1 MLAKYLPL
9 AFFPV
14 FCLAS
19 FAHTQT
25 QTPDPDYAADVKQ
38 WTTRPEFMSPLVDHL
53 PKSSTVPSPKD
64 VLGYNI
70 GAPKKLTYYADLLK
84 YYRTLA
90 EKSPRV
96 KVINIGKTE
105 EGRDSVIVFVGSE
118 DSIKNLD
125 TYRKNLA
132 RLADPRGLTDQQ
144 AKEII
149 AKTKPIYTLSGGL
162 HSAELGPPE
171 MLMELA
177 YRLATEE
184 SPLIQKIRAE
194 VVVAIM
200 PVADP
205 DGRDRSIDWY
215 NRYLIDVTDTN
226 AVFDAGVPYWGKYTK
241 HDDNRDINYAGLANQ
256 NFLRWYLDWHPPI
269 MHDLHESVW
278 FLYSFSGQSPQNP
291 LVDPITWAELPWF
304 SNFEMAQLTRYGM
317 PGVWTHGYV
326 DGWSPGYVTTMS
338 SNHNGLWRFYEI
350 MGNGGATTMNRFI
363 PESKPE
369 LKGGGGGPGGDV
381 TKRQW
386 YRPLPPYKDV
396 MWSMRNNTNYAETG
410 VLTALQLTSAF
421 PQLILDDF
429 YTKSENSIHSGETE
443 APYAFVLPSDQED
456 MTRVA
461 FVIRTLRLQG
471 IEVGRATSEI
481 KVKEGSF
488 PAGSLVVKCN
498 QPYGRLAKTLLG
510 KQVDPDPEL
519 MTYDDSAWTM
529 GLMTRTK
536 IEPIADVSILQIPIT
551 LIDHYVPPSSID
563 DLKTAVAYA
572 VPDHGSPN
580 MITLRYQLKDV
591 DLQIAEASFK
601 SGSTTIP
608 AGSFIVPSSAIDKLK
623 SAAVPLGLDA
633 IALTTQPTIAMH
645 KAGLPRLAIF
655 STWNGTQDVGWVR
668 FAFDQY
674 QVPYD
679 LIFKERVLQGDL
691 HSSYDLILIPNQAR
705 TAKALVT
712 DIPKGKIP
720 LAYTKT
726 DKYKFLGDY
735 GSSDD
740 ITGGMGAQGVAELQK
755 FTEQG
760 GLLVTLGTSSFFP
773 PDFGITPRI
782 DTGTPTSKF
791 YAPGP
796 IIEAAITK
804 PANPIFYGY
813 TGATIPVRW
822 ANGPLFRMEPDQNKE
837 DVLMRYPGG
846 DKAILSGLMNGA
858 DEIKGRAAIVKT
870 SVGKGEVVMFTTNPI
885 WRWQNIGEFRMMFNT
900 ILNYKNLD
908 IQPHTTN

>member
-9 AFFPV
+9 ALFPV

-25 QTPDPDYAADVKQ
+25 PDSDYAADVKQ

-70 GAPKKLTYYADLLK
+70 GAPKKLTYYADMLK
-84 YYRTLA
+84 YYRTLG

-184 SPLIQKIRAE
+184 SLLIQKIRAE

-350 MGNGGATTMNRFI
+350 MGNGGATTMHRFI

-369 LKGGGGGPGGDV
+369 LKGGGAGPGGDV

-429 YTKSENSIHSGETE
+429 YTKSKNSIHSGETE

-608 AGSFIVPSSAIDKLK
+608 PGSFIVPSSAIDKLK

-633 IALTTQPTIAMH
+633 VALATQPTIAMH
-645 KAGLPRLAIF
+645 KAGLPRVAIF

-782 DTGTPTSKF
+782 DTGSPTPKF

-796 IIEAAITK
+796 IIEATITK
-804 PANPIFYGY
+804 PTNPIFYGY

-822 ANGPLFRMEPDQNKE
+822 ANGPLFRMELDQNKE

-846 DKAILSGLMNGA
+846 DKAVLSGLMNGA

-908 IQPHTTN
+908 IQPHT